1 MILIWTE
8 VIKTLFISKFDWNLK
23 LNYIFFQQIMKT
35 SYDWLSTISVSET
48 KLNNSS
54 IPTVDKIESRSNLP
68 KHPSDVS
75 SLLGFLKVG
84 WRFVLRLVE
93 TLED

>member
-68 KHPSDVS
+68 KPPSDVS